1 MISTDDLRRQLN
13 ITGTD
18 DDMLLG
24 DKILAASEWVS
35 LYTGI
40 PMPAVPLDPNAI
52 PTCIPAPVKEAVK
65 QLAAH
70 LYANREATL
79 VGVTAQELPFG
90 MLDLLRPY
98 TPFVCG

>member
-1 MISTDDLRRQLN
+1 MMISTDDLRRQLN

-18 DDMLLG
+18 DDVLLG
-24 DKILAASEWVS
+24 DKILAASEWVAS
-35 LYTGI
+35 YTAI
-40 PMPAVPLDPNAI
+40 PLDA
-52 PTCIPAPVKEAVK
+52 CDIPAPVKEAVR

-79 VGVTAQELPFG
+79 VGVTAQSLPFG